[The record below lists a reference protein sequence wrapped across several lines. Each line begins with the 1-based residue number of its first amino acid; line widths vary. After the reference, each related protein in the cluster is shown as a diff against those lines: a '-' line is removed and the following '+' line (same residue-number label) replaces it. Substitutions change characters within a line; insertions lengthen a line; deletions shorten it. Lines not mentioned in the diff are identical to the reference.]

1 MDEREPPPPARMLP
15 ASERTRD
22 LARSAAGG
30 RPRDFFHRLAALAVS
45 DPRIALKVKSKAWVE
60 PRSLLE
66 DRRAAMRFRFLWQ
79 CIKMDHRDAKHRD
92 QVDKIWSGLDERDQ
106 QAFLQAH
113 DQGPP
118 TPDFFLNCVMP
129 TKLMKSIQ
137 EATKP
142 EEVAS
147 LIKSVARST
156 PVVPADNGPDAA
168 MIADLEQ
175 AREAS
180 RAACLA
186 EIAAHLDM
194 FAQRQ
199 PFASYEEW
207 IAELHPESARKGDKA
222 WGAPVIDARYYL
234 EESDHRVL
242 WNTKVEALHSVLS
255 RDPKSEAA
263 FHDDTGYPRPGTGD
277 RLPTTTLLL
286 PRRSALAQ
294 KH

>member
-1 MDEREPPPPARMLP
+1 MDERGPPTRMLP

-22 LARSAAGG
+22 SARAAAGR

-45 DPRIALKVKSKAWVE
+45 DARVALRVKSKAWVE

-92 QVDKIWSGLDERDQ
+92 KVDKIWSGLDERDQ

-118 TPDFFLNCVMP
+118 TPDFFINCVMP
-129 TKLMKSIQ
+129 TKLMKTID
-137 EATKP
+137 EASKP
-142 EEVAS
+142 EDVAS
-147 LIKSVARST
+147 LIKSVARSSPT
-156 PVVPADNGPDAA
+156 KPVDTSPDAA

-234 EESDHRVL
+234 DESDHRVL
-242 WNTKVEALHSVLS
+242 WNTKVEALHCVVS
-255 RDPKSEAA
+255 RDPKLAVS
-263 FHDDTGYPRPGTGD
+263 FQDDSGYPQPGPRD
-277 RLPTTTLLL
+277 NLPTTTLLL
-286 PRRSALAQ
+286 PQRSAMAQ
-294 KH
+294 RH